1 MDDFSQMKIHI
12 IKPSLVPDPEK
23 KKKFVDRLKGKSR
36 VKVANVASGLTFTLC
51 NTATGHMQTILR
63 HGDRWCMWGTECA
76 DGPEYLT
83 NHELEDY
90 LSEQW
95 KVAQTH
101 EKDLRIMDENG
112 CLEWLPR

>member
-1 MDDFSQMKIHI
+1 MNDFSQPTTTI
-12 IKPSLVPDPEK
+12 IKPFLVPDPDK

-36 VKVANVASGLTFTLC
+36 VKVANVVSGAMFTLC

-63 HGDRWCMWGTECA
+63 HGNRWHMWGTDSI

-95 KVAQTH
+95 KVAHAH
-101 EKDLRIMDENG
+101 EKDLRITDEYG
-112 CLEWLPR
+112 CLEWLPK